1 MEQNENKDAKKEVTP
16 EQKPRPTREEIVE
29 RKVSMAMERDS
40 RIIRINSTLGGIVF
54 NVLRQFDQAYDSFK
68 DQLGEPGKISHEDGK
83 LIMDEILKLTMS
95 FSEQTGKLSRKV
107 NFKYYVPQELQ
118 EMQKALKK
126 KKKDDQPVTTG
137 MNDG

>member
-1 MEQNENKDAKKEVTP
+1 M
-16 EQKPRPTREEIVE
+16 
-29 RKVSMAMERDS
+29 
-40 RIIRINSTLGGIVF
+40 F
-54 NVLRQFDQAYDSFK
+54 NVLRQFDQAYDNFK

-126 KKKDDQPVTTG
+126 KKKDDLPVTA
-137 MNDG
+137 D